1 MRMRY
6 AALLVLLF
14 LLASPLTVAIPTD
27 DGPPG
32 EPEAVTAAGSLLY
45 LKAGVFDPVVD
56 PAPGPSGLMASST
69 HPLYVV
75 QFDGPIQRAWR
86 EAMAEAGVD
95 LLDYI
100 PDFGYFARVPA
111 SALDDVRG
119 MEHVRYLG
127 PAHLAYRVDPHM
139 WSGEAVAMDLTAV
152 AWGREAANRLAVA
165 LMREGAH
172 IYGQADE
179 YVNFRASPLL
189 AIAMARDPAMDV
201 AWLEPHF
208 WPELELDKDAR
219 SSGAR
224 QQNDGVYQSNEAS
237 AWSYNSATDA
247 FEGWTGEN
255 VTVTVA
261 DSGLDDSHP
270 GFDGRIVA
278 YYDYGQD
285 GQADYHGHGT
295 HCAGIVLGDGDWR
308 SGDTGVDG
316 KYAGIAPEAGLVVQE
331 LLYGYVSLTQ
341 ANREASRSG
350 ATISSNSWGSG
361 YYGNYDSTCAAYDDD
376 TRDSDNWKQGD
387 QPMLFSFSAGNEGA
401 YGSNTVT
408 PPATAKNVI
417 TVGATG
423 NDKWGVSSNT
433 VTSFSSRGPCDDGR
447 LKPDVVMPGHQVVS
461 AQSNDPYSNQGWTKP
476 ADGQD
481 SYVFA
486 SGTSMAAPGVAGA
499 AAVLTQ
505 YLVEAE
511 DMTDPSPALLKAS
524 LINGARPL
532 SGYDY
537 PGNVQGWGKV
547 DLVTTLFETGNYKIY
562 RDDQSVELDTET
574 GVDEESYWFMVGSD
588 QPLKISLVWTDA
600 GGTGS
605 TGKALINDLDLEVI
619 APDGTRYAG
628 NLFDSGQSVAD
639 TGFYNDRLNN
649 VEGFLL
655 NSPSQ
660 GIWTINVKCFNAPQ
674 GPQDFAL
681 VVSGNVEKG
690 HVDLVPTVLTP
701 SPRDL
706 EEFHTATLTATIKNL
721 GNRIADVFDYKVEQ
735 VDPDGV
741 VTVLDDANRTDL
753 GPGQQTQMAWT
764 FTGKRGTHKLRL
776 TLDPGGVLPES
787 DESNNVLEVDY
798 FFKGFDVRI
807 SVEDGELETDPGK
820 LVDFNLTV
828 RNRGNVADEFRVS
841 ITSAP
846 PGWSAQL
853 IADTFQLDAGQ
864 TTPVTVTVIP
874 PSNATAGEVC
884 QLTFTA
890 TSLGNTSKSRFV
902 TLRTVVNQIFGL
914 DLTAP
919 TDHLDLLPG
928 DEGDFTIRVE
938 NPGNG
943 PDTYEIL
950 LPSGIEAGWWPSIP
964 EPYVELSHRS
974 SGDAVFRLASPN
986 PSPAG
991 TSVSFDLTVVSRRS
1005 GMEASVTLTAR
1016 VSQFYDNGYQVT
1028 VREDEGEVG
1037 TSVSV
1042 PVTIENKGNGPVE
1055 YTLAAT
1061 ATAPSWRAAFDSPSV
1076 TIPGYGWTETEMT
1089 FTVPSDAEADTHE
1102 LSIGVIPT
1110 GGDMLRY
1117 NFTFTVLQYHD
1128 LELSVLSG
1136 PVTVTQGQDLTVEV
1150 LLDNMGNGP
1159 EEVKLL
1165 VPDLPAFWSFDLD
1178 EPELVIGPFGE
1189 LELNVVVH
1197 TNRDTPGGEYQV
1209 GLDARYGPAPQ
1220 SSSAGTVGVT
1230 ILTRP
1235 DLQVVQG
1242 QISASSVDVME
1253 NDLVTFQLRVMNA
1266 GGTAAEEI
1274 YVQVLVDG
1282 AAYGQPLYIDYLAP
1296 GGATNLTGA
1305 WNANVT
1311 GLHEIS
1317 VNLDYTDDV
1326 DETREDN
1333 NRASVQVKVSKV
1345 DYQTSPG
1352 MGTVAALL
1360 AIATLATFGIAAR
1373 RRRD

>member
-1 MRMRY
+1 MRPRH
-6 AALLVLLF
+6 AALLVLTL
-14 LLASPLTVAIPTD
+14 LLASPLATAVPAD
-27 DGPPG
+27 DGPSG
-32 EPEAVTAAGSLLY
+32 GAGSTAAAGPLLY
-45 LKAGVFDPVVD
+45 LKAGTFDPVVD
-56 PAPGPSGLMASST
+56 PAPGPTGLRASST

-86 EAMAEAGVD
+86 EAMADAGVD
-95 LLDYI
+95 LLDYV
-100 PDFGYFARVPA
+100 PDYGYFALVPA
-111 SALDDVRG
+111 RALEDVRG
-119 MEHVRYLG
+119 MEHVRYVG
-127 PAHLAYRVDPHM
+127 PAHLAYRVDPHL
-139 WSGEAVAMDLTAV
+139 WSGEVAAVDLTAV
-152 AWGREAANRLAVA
+152 AWSPGAANRLAVA

-179 YVNFRASPLL
+179 FVNFRASPLL
-189 AIAMARDPAMDV
+189 AIALARDPGMAV
-201 AWLEPHF
+201 AWIEPHF
-208 WPELELDKDAR
+208 WPQPHLDNDAR
-219 SSGAR
+219 SSRAR
-224 QQNDGVYQSNEAS
+224 QQSDGVYQSNDAS
-237 AWSYNSATDA
+237 AWSYNSATDE

-270 GFDGRIVA
+270 AFDGRIVA

-316 KYAGIAPEAGLVVQE
+316 KYSGIAPEAGLVVQE

-361 YYGNYDSTCAAYDDD
+361 YFGNYDSTCIAYDDD

-387 QPMLFSFSAGNEGA
+387 QPMLFSFSAGNEGG

-433 VTSFSSRGPCDDGR
+433 VASFSSQGPCDDGR

-461 AQSNDPYSNQGWTKP
+461 AQSNDPYSNQGWYKP

-499 AAVLTQ
+499 AAVVTQ
-505 YLVEAE
+505 FLVESE
-511 DMTDPSPALLKAS
+511 GMTDPSPAMLKAS

-532 SGYDY
+532 SGYTY
-537 PGNVQGWGKV
+537 PGHVQGWGKV
-547 DLVTTLFETGNYKIY
+547 DLVNTLFETGNYRIY

-574 GVDEESYWFMVGSD
+574 GVDKESYWFMVGSD
-588 QPLKISLVWTDA
+588 QPLKVTLVWTDQ
-600 GGTGS
+600 GGSGS
-605 TGKALINDLDLEVI
+605 TGKALINDLDLEII

-628 NLFDSGQSVAD
+628 NLFESDQSVAD
-639 TGFYNDRLNN
+639 TAFYNDRLNN

-655 NSPSQ
+655 STPAQ
-660 GIWTINVKCFNAPQ
+660 GIWTINVKCFNAPE

-690 HVDLVPTVLTP
+690 HVDLAPTALTP

-706 EEFHTATLTATIKNL
+706 EEFHTATLTATVKNL
-721 GNRIADVFDYKVEQ
+721 GNRVAAVFDYKVEQ

-741 VTVLDDANRTDL
+741 VTVLDEANSTDL
-753 GPGQQTQMAWT
+753 GPGQQTQMSWS

-776 TLDPGGVLPES
+776 TLDPRGVLPES
-787 DESNNVLEVDY
+787 DEANNVMEVEY

-807 SVEDGELETDPGK
+807 SLADGELLTDPGK
-820 LVDFNLTV
+820 LVEFNLTV

-864 TTPVTVTVIP
+864 ATPVAVTVIP

-890 TSLGNTSKSRFV
+890 TSMGNSSKSRFV
-902 TLRTVVNQIFGL
+902 TLRTEVNQIFGL
-914 DLTAP
+914 HLTAP
-919 TDHLDLLPG
+919 VDHLDLLPG
-928 DEGDFTIRVE
+928 EEGDFTLRVE

-943 PDTYEIL
+943 PDTYEVL
-950 LPSGIEAGWWPSIP
+950 LPSGIDAGWWPSIP
-964 EPYVELSHRS
+964 EPYVELTHRS

-986 PSPAG
+986 PSSAG
-991 TSVSFDLTVVSRRS
+991 TSISFDLTVVSRRS

-1016 VSQFYDNGYQVT
+1016 VSQFFENSYQVT
-1028 VREDEGEVG
+1028 VREDGGEVG
-1037 TSVSV
+1037 THVTV

-1061 ATAPSWRAAFDSPSV
+1061 ATAPSWRAAFGSPTV
-1076 TIPGYGWTETEMT
+1076 TIPGYGWTEVEMS
-1089 FTVPSDAEADTHE
+1089 FTVPSDAEAATHE
-1102 LSIGVIPT
+1102 LSIAVIPT
-1110 GGDMLRY
+1110 GGDVLRH
-1117 NFTFTVLQYHD
+1117 NFTFTVLQFHD

-1136 PVTVTQGQDLTVEV
+1136 PATVTQGEDLTVKV
-1150 LLDNMGNGP
+1150 LLDNRGNGP
-1159 EEVKLL
+1159 EDFKLV
-1165 VPDLPAFWSFDLD
+1165 VPDLPAFWSFDLEGP
-1178 EPELVIGPFGE
+1178 EPVIGPFGE
-1189 LELNVVVH
+1189 LELALVVH
-1197 TNRDTPGGEYQV
+1197 TNRDTPGGDYQV

-1220 SSSAGTVGVT
+1220 ASSQGTVGVT

-1242 QISASSVDVME
+1242 LVSASSVDVME
-1253 NDLVTFQLRVMNA
+1253 NDLVTFQLQVLNS
-1266 GGTAAEEI
+1266 GGTPAKEI

-1282 AAYGQPLYIDYLAP
+1282 APYGQPLYIDHLGP
-1296 GGATNLTGA
+1296 GGTTNLTSS
-1305 WNANVT
+1305 WTANVT

-1317 VNLDYTDDV
+1317 VQLDSTDEV

-1333 NRASVQVKVSKV
+1333 NRASLQVNVNKL

-1352 MGTVAALL
+1352 MGMLAALL
-1360 AIATLATFGIAAR
+1360 AVAALAVLGTAAR
-1373 RRRD
+1373 RRRR